1 MSARRSAVNSV
12 RKLRRSSFCTGVYA
26 FFSRMVSRALRLL
39 FFLAGDTGPG
49 PRNRREPRLGDRLA
63 TVAADAVRALFHAPQ
78 RAFDRLQAL
87 GVGLFQFQLYVHLV
101 VAGGLIADVALAA
114 GIVLHRPLQR
124 LGGTAPEQLA
134 ALAHQ
139 RYPKYFQI
147 HAGVLLRG
155 PSRQGQ
161 AEIVPRPSTGPRG
174 RVAQGGAT
182 LHEVS
187 RAACDEGRRDWRRRR
202 RRRRPARWRRCR
214 RRSGAAR
221 LPIRDR
227 ARSAPPT
234 N

>member
-63 TVAADAVRALFHAPQ
+63 AVAADAVRALFHAPQ
-78 RAFDRLQAL
+78 RAFDRLQDL
-87 GVGLFQFQLYVHLV
+87 GVGLFQFQLNVHLV
-101 VAGGLIADVALAA
+101 VAGGLIGDVALAA

-124 LGGTAPEQLA
+124 FGGTAPEQLA

-174 RVAQGGAT
+174 RVR
-182 LHEVS
+182 S
-187 RAACDEGRRDWRRRR
+187 RRRYSARSVASGLR
-202 RRRRPARWRRCR
+202 RRTSRLATTPTAATTSAVATMPPTV
-214 RRSGAAR
+214 RSGAASHS
-221 LPIRDR
+221 
-227 ARSAPPT
+227 RSSA
-234 N
+234 